1 MGGFVFR
8 EVERDA
14 YDYCASQ
21 LRGGV
26 VSESKLAPVDSI
38 NQLIRENRID
48 DFSSPNLA
56 LGMRPLQFGIGASR
70 WSWASQP
77 PSTLNPFGIVQ
88 GGYLAIFVDEMFST
102 AIASVLEIGEWAVTA
117 EVKLTYLRALRPG
130 QLNGDARVVR
140 RTRALAFME
149 ASVAN
154 ARGELAITA
163 SSTWAISK
171 A

>member
-1 MGGFVFR
+1 MGGFVS
-8 EVERDA
+8 RDA
-14 YDYCASQ
+14 YDCTAS
-21 LRGGV
+21 RSCGGV
-26 VSESKLAPVDSI
+26 VSENKLAPVDSI
-38 NQLIRENRID
+38 NQLIRENRVG

-56 LGMRPLQFGIGASR
+56 LGMRPLEFGVGTSR
-70 WSWASQP
+70 WSWESQP
-77 PSTLNPFGIVQ
+77 LSVLNPFGIVQ

-102 AIASVLEIGEWAVTA
+102 AIASVLEAGEWAVTA

-130 QLNGDARVVR
+130 PLTGDARVIR

-149 ASVAN
+149 ASIAN
-154 ARGELAITA
+154 ERGEVAVTA